1 MIFQKRVRKCAD
13 NRFHILQITKVLT
26 SHKNILTYNL
36 GFQSLSGMVHLV
48 HFVKWWQIFL
58 ELNSKRLYQSSG
70 KENESRCLVFTSSTK
85 REIGQFSRCS
95 RATTAKKSVMHVQSC
110 CFSSYPRPPQN
121 SLRFWIPRRG
131 LRILITGFQIF
142 FSEIGFRIPVVNG
155 IPDSYSC
162 FSDSKAQ
169 DSGFHEEKFQDSG
182 IRIPLHGEI
191 VLPI

>member
-1 MIFQKRVRKCAD
+1 MIFQKRVRKFAD

-85 REIGQFSRCS
+85 RKIRLF
-95 RATTAKKSVMHVQSC
+95 HVVVVQRRQRKAWC
-110 CFSSYPRPPQN
+110 TYKVVVFRPTPQN

-142 FSEIGFRIPVVNG
+142 FSEIGFRIPVVSG